1 MMTLRRC
8 AGLTP
13 LMAALM
19 KNRTAIIEIIVMLQ
33 PDFSAQDD
41 QGRTALLFTVEV
53 VPDLAGPTPLE

>member
-1 MMTLRRC
+1 
-8 AGLTP
+8 
-13 LMAALM
+13 M